1 MSEAPPPEVHDLPR
15 MLIASRRELRRLI
28 GHLEVRTWE
37 PLGLMVACVTVAS
50 LLAFVPEHTGL
61 SVAGRW
67 AMFIVVLAAGLWV
80 TEAIPAFA
88 VGLLVI
94 SLEIATLGRVGGP
107 WAQGPDDWKV
117 FIEPWGSPL
126 IWLFFGGFVLARG
139 IQRSGLDRSLS
150 LRVLRRFG
158 TRPPVVLLGAM
169 GVTFAFS
176 MFASNTATAAMM
188 LAVLG
193 PAVAGRPHDPFT
205 KALLLGVAFAANIG
219 GMATI
224 IGTPPNAIAAGLLA
238 ERDPIGFARWMTLGL
253 PPALVLLVVAWAY
266 LVRRHPSRERTVDLG
281 ALASPTGAPPVMPR
295 WRRGVVVL
303 GLLATVGLWLTEPL
317 HGASP
322 PVVAFV
328 PVALF
333 TVSKVLVSDDIRK
346 LEWDVLLL
354 LAGGLAL
361 GVAVARTDL
370 ATWLVGRLPLE
381 AAGPLALTAA
391 LAATTMVVSNFMSNT
406 AAANLVI
413 PMGMALAT
421 GAETTAAVAVAL
433 SASAAMCLPVSTP
446 PNALAY
452 AGGGLQ
458 TRDFLVGGSLIGVL
472 AVALAVG
479 WTALLTG

>member
-1 MSEAPPPEVHDLPR
+1 MSETPRPEAPELPR
-15 MLIASRRELRRLI
+15 MLVASRREIQRLL
-28 GHLEVRTWE
+28 GRLEVRTWV
-37 PLGLMVACVTVAS
+37 PLGLMLACVAVAA
-50 LLAFVPEHTGL
+50 LLAFVPEHAGL
-61 SVAGRW
+61 SAAGRW

-107 WAQGPDDWKV
+107 WARGPDDWKV

-126 IWLFFGGFVLARG
+126 VWLFFGGFVLARG

-158 TRPPVVLLGAM
+158 TRPPAVLLGAM

-193 PAVAGRPHDPFT
+193 PAVAGRKDDPFA
-205 KALLLGVAFAANIG
+205 KALLLGVAFSANVG

-238 ERDPIGFARWMTLGL
+238 DRDPIGFARWMTLGL

-266 LVRRHPSRERTVDLG
+266 LVRRHPCRDRTIDLG
-281 ALASPTGAPPVMPR
+281 ALASVPSLEPAMPR
-295 WRRGVVVL
+295 WRRGVVVA
-303 GLLATVGLWLTEPL
+303 GVLATVGLWLTEPL

-333 TVSKVLVSDDIRK
+333 TVSKVLGSEDIRK

-361 GVAVARTDL
+361 GVAVDRTDL
-370 ATWLVGRLPLE
+370 ATWLVGRLPIE

-391 LAATTMVVSNFMSNT
+391 LALATMVISNVMSNT
-406 AAANLVI
+406 AAANLMI
-413 PMGMALAT
+413 PMGMALAS
-421 GAETTAAVAVAL
+421 GAETTVAVAVAL
-433 SASAAMCLPVSTP
+433 SASGAMCLPVSTP

-452 AGGGLQ
+452 AGGLLH
-458 TRDFLVGGSLIGVL
+458 TRDFLVGGLLIGGL
-472 AVALAVG
+472 ATALAVG

>member
-1 MSEAPPPEVHDLPR
+1 MSEPATPEGSDLPR
-15 MLIASRRELRRLI
+15 MLIASRREIGRLL
-28 GHLEVRTWE
+28 GHLEVRTWI
-37 PLGLMVACVTVAS
+37 PLGLIVACAAVAG
-50 LLAFVPEHTGL
+50 LLAFVPAHAGL
-61 SVAGRW
+61 SEAGRW

-126 IWLFFGGFVLARG
+126 VWLFFGGFVLARG

-158 TRPPVVLLGAM
+158 TRPPAVLLGAM

-193 PAVAGRPHDPFT
+193 PAVAGRQHDPFA

-253 PPALVLLVVAWAY
+253 PPALVLLAVAWAY

-281 ALASPTGAPPVMPR
+281 ALASPAASEPPMPR
-295 WRRGVVVL
+295 WRRGVVVV
-303 GLLATVGLWLTEPL
+303 GLVATVGLWLTEPL

-361 GVAVARTDL
+361 GVAVAKTDL

-381 AAGPLALTAA
+381 AASPLGLTAA
-391 LAATTMVVSNFMSNT
+391 LALTTMVISNFMSNT

-413 PMGMALAT
+413 PMGMALAS
-421 GAETTAAVAVAL
+421 GAETTVAVAVAL
-433 SASAAMCLPVSTP
+433 SASGAMCLPVSTP

-452 AGGGLQ
+452 AGGVLQ
-458 TRDFLVGGSLIGVL
+458 TRDFLVGGLMIGGL
-472 AVALAVG
+472 AVVLAVG